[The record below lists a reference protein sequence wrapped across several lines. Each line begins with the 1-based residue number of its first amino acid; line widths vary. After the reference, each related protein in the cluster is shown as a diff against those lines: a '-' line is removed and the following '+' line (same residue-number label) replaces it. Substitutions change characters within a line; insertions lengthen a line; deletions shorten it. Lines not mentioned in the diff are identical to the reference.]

1 MNRHIAIA
9 PSTDC
14 HAGRRTD
21 HGHALCG
28 IRLRDS
34 RRVSRPRRGIA
45 LLTVLLV
52 AIVGAVIAV
61 ASAMLVM
68 SGSLIQSAS
77 ERSAA
82 VDDAA
87 LSGLEEARNRLNAKL
102 DTVPL
107 SGYKTVESNV
117 SIANTN
123 AVTRTT
129 WIARIG
135 NVDSLSNAGEFG
147 VQAEVV
153 SKAVDASGNVA
164 IRRSL
169 ISQQSF
175 AKYAYFTDQ
184 SKLWDGSILWF
195 ANGWT
200 AQGPLHSN
208 DSLYIYSGT
217 PPQAIFK
224 DVVSTAKGVYN
235 KSNGQFDKGAPQEF
249 ATPIA
254 MPGTADL
261 NILKT
266 IATNAGYVF
275 TPSVVSGDSAL
286 VTMRIE
292 FLAIDSD
299 GDGNTTGPND
309 GYFRVYQTKSTSTV
323 GLEYAMART
332 SPPAS
337 SGPTPGGDAVK
348 DSILYSPN
356 CGVTVTT
363 GAVTSMPTTFA
374 NIPVVTAGSNYRAKM
389 LNKQNAYDNV
399 NAFCFLGGDPRLSPT
414 GVFAAADA
422 GGNWLPRTSG
432 TVPATIAAR
441 ADGAY
446 LWPLGSTYNPNF
458 RGVIFVEG
466 RVGVSGTVRGRVTL
480 ASRNNLV
487 VLHDLVQATN
497 PGVTTG
503 SCKPDDDMIGLF
515 AGDNV
520 LWADNALS
528 SPQQRRD
535 NSSSGAAWLLPRK
548 DFDPSTSTDLQV
560 HAVVLALK
568 SIGTERPSPPSGLA
582 TTSWVNRG
590 FVRQIGGRIQY
601 RAGQGGTI
609 SGTTTYGYTSD
620 ISFNRCALNYPPP
633 YFPTTGRWAL
643 SQFYEIDP
651 LNFSP
656 AVWFSY

>member
-1 MNRHIAIA
+1 MML
-9 PSTDC
+9 
-14 HAGRRTD
+14 HATGTRIPTSGRR
-21 HGHALCG
+21 
-28 IRLRDS
+28 
-34 RRVSRPRRGIA
+34 VRPRRGIA

-52 AIVGAVIAV
+52 AVVGSVIAL

-68 SGSLIQSAS
+68 SGTLVNAGS

-87 LSGLEEARNRLNAKL
+87 LGGLEEARNRLNAKL
-102 DTVPL
+102 DTIPL
-107 SGYKTVESNV
+107 TGYKTVESEAA
-117 SIANTN
+117 IANTN
-123 AVTRTT
+123 GVKRTT

-135 NVDSLSNAGEFG
+135 NSDSLANAGEYG
-147 VQAEVV
+147 VQGEIV
-153 SKAVDASGNVA
+153 SKAVDLAGNVA

-169 ISQQSF
+169 IMQQSF

-235 KSNGQFDKGAPQEF
+235 KTKGQFDKGAPQENV
-249 ATPIA
+249 APIG

-266 IATNAGYVF
+266 IASNAGYMF
-275 TPSVVSGDSAL
+275 TPSLVTGDSSL

-292 FLAIDSD
+292 FLAIDAD

-309 GYFRVYQTKSTSTV
+309 GYFRVYQVKAASTV

-332 SPPAS
+332 SPPAT
-337 SGPTPGGDAVK
+337 GAPTPGGDGVK

-356 CGVTVTT
+356 CGVTTTVAGVTKM
-363 GAVTSMPTTFA
+363 AQTFA
-374 NIPVVTAGSNYRAKM
+374 AIPVVTAGANYRAKM
-389 LNKQNAYDNV
+389 LNKA
-399 NAFCFLGGDPRLSPT
+399 NAFDNAAAKCFLGGDPRLTAT
-414 GVFAAADA
+414 GVFTAADA
-422 GGNWLPRTSG
+422 GGNWIARTSG
-432 TVPATIAAR
+432 TVPAIIAAR
-441 ADGAY
+441 PDGAY
-446 LWPLGSTYNPNF
+446 LWPLGAAYNPNF

-466 RVGVSGTVRGRVTL
+466 KVGISGTVRGRVTV
-480 ASRNNLV
+480 ASRNNMV

-497 PGVTTG
+497 PGTTSG
-503 SCKPDDDMIGLF
+503 SCKPDDDLIGLF
-515 AGDNV
+515 SGENV

-528 SPQQRRD
+528 APQRRRD
-535 NSSSGAAWLLPRK
+535 NSTSGSAWLTPRK
-548 DFDPSTSTDLQV
+548 EFNPSAASTDLQV

-568 SIGTERPSPPSGLA
+568 SIGTERPSPPAGLA
-582 TTSWVNRG
+582 TSAWVNRG
-590 FVRQIGGRIQY
+590 FVRQVGGRIQS
-601 RAGQGGTI
+601 RSGQGGTI
-609 SGTTTYGYTSD
+609 SGTALHGYTSD
-620 ISFNRCALNYPPP
+620 ISFNRCALSYPPP
-633 YFPTTGRWAL
+633 YFPTTGRWSL
-643 SQFYEIDP
+643 SQFYEVDP
-651 LNFSP
+651 MNFTP
-656 AVWFSY
+656 AKWFAY

>member
-1 MNRHIAIA
+1 MTPTSVGPRR
-9 PSTDC
+9 
-14 HAGRRTD
+14 GR
-21 HGHALCG
+21 G
-28 IRLRDS
+28 RLLRA
-34 RRVSRPRRGIA
+34 RRGIA
-45 LLTVLLV
+45 LLTVMLV

-68 SGSLIQSAS
+68 SGTLIQSAS

-87 LSGLEEARNRLNAKL
+87 LAGLEEARNRLNAKL

-107 SGYKTVESNV
+107 TGYKTVESNV
-117 SIANTN
+117 AIANTN
-123 AVTRTT
+123 GVKRTS

-135 NVDSLSNAGEFG
+135 NADSLSNAGEYG
-147 VQAEVV
+147 VQAELV

-208 DSLYIYSGT
+208 DSLYIYTGT

-224 DVVSTAKGVYN
+224 DVVTTAKGVYN
-235 KSNGQFDKGAPQEF
+235 KANGQFDKGAPQEF
-249 ATPIA
+249 VAPIA

-266 IATNAGYVF
+266 IASSAGYTF
-275 TPSVVSGDSAL
+275 TPSVVTGDSAL

-292 FLAIDSD
+292 FLAIDAD

-309 GYFRVYQTKSTSTV
+309 GYFRIYQTKAASTV
-323 GLEYAMART
+323 GLDYAMART
-332 SPPAS
+332 SAPPG
-337 SGPTPGGDAVK
+337 SGPTPGGDGVK

-356 CGVTVTT
+356 CGVTVTVA
-363 GAVTSMPTTFA
+363 GVTTMPTTFA
-374 NIPVVTAGSNYRAKM
+374 AIPVVAAGANYRAKM
-389 LNKQNAYDNV
+389 LNKQNAYDNA
-399 NAFCFLGGDPRLSPT
+399 NAKCFLGGDPRLSAT

-422 GGNWLPRTSG
+422 GGNWLPRAAG
-432 TVPATIAAR
+432 TVPASIAAR
-441 ADGAY
+441 PDGAY

-480 ASRNNLV
+480 ASRGSIV

-497 PGVTTG
+497 PGTTSG
-503 SCKPDDDMIGLF
+503 SCKPDDDMLGMF
-515 AGDNV
+515 SGDNV
-520 LWADNALS
+520 LWADNALG

-535 NSSSGAAWLLPRK
+535 NSTSGSAWLLPRK
-548 DFDPSTSTDLQV
+548 DFDPSSSTDLQV
-560 HAVVLALK
+560 HAVILSLK
-568 SIGTERPSPPSGLA
+568 SIGTERPSPPAGLA
-582 TTSWVNRG
+582 TGSWVNRG
-590 FVRQIGGRIQY
+590 FVRQVGGRIQS

-609 SGTTTYGYTSD
+609 SGSANYGYTSD
-620 ISFNRCALNYPPP
+620 ISFNRCALTYPPP
-633 YFPTTGRWAL
+633 YFPTTGRWSL
-643 SQFYEIDP
+643 SQYYEVDP

-656 AVWFSY
+656 ATWFAY